1 MGILL
6 EFLPDIYKCI
16 LQLIFFTNG
25 LFVVFPNYCI
35 GGSVQRNLIAYCAQC
50 NAYFVR
56 RKKTSAQFLRSCAK
70 RRGFTIPTQQD
81 SPAMGRGWVELFWL
95 VAAGSASR
103 MASMGSVWEEEDE
116 VLVSDDVT
124 DSKSSSLLIAAF
136 SSRAMSLRFYIMDSK
151 VGEKII
157 ILIHIQKLS
166 VWLDF
171 LVDEWGGSLFSYLL
185 YYQLHS

>member
-1 MGILL
+1 
-6 EFLPDIYKCI
+6 
-16 LQLIFFTNG
+16 
-25 LFVVFPNYCI
+25 
-35 GGSVQRNLIAYCAQC
+35 
-50 NAYFVR
+50 
-56 RKKTSAQFLRSCAK
+56 
-70 RRGFTIPTQQD
+70 
-81 SPAMGRGWVELFWL
+81 MGRGWVELFWL
-95 VAAGSASR
+95 VGAGSASR
-103 MASMGSVWEEEDE
+103 MASMGSVWEDDDD

-136 SSRAMSLRFYIMDSK
+136 SSRAMSLRFYMMDSK

-171 LVDEWGGSLFSYLL
+171 LGAEWGGSLFSYLL